1 MEWCRRLLRY
11 AYLLLSASTFASAS
25 ALPARAQSSPGT
37 FERVDCTALSFAAAD
52 LGAGVECGWLT
63 VPETRAGSGRTL
75 RLAVVVARATESRHA
90 AEPMLYLHGGPG
102 IATLD
107 VVPRALRGRSWPLFR
122 RQHDLIFFDMRGTG
136 RSTPAICPDFNRSMA
151 ELAAL
156 GQSERVSSA
165 AKRAAALR
173 CREELRAL
181 NVGPASYG
189 SEAIAADVEQL
200 RVALGIRR
208 WNIFATSFGSLP
220 AAVMMRQ
227 WPDTIRAVILDSAFP
242 PNAPNR
248 AEQISATAASFEVFQ
263 RRCDLLES
271 CRGRVA
277 DLRRS
282 AASIARRLDRNPI
295 VTATGRINGG
305 AFREAL
311 WTLMVDGSTARF
323 VPELLR
329 RAEAGDDAL
338 LRRFVGVFGDSGYFG
353 GYAHAQAWLVNCY
366 DSFPR
371 PSRRW
376 LARAIAVHGDLAA
389 NLVPGEQD
397 AICDTLQP
405 SHAAASFYRPLTSN
419 IPTLILFG
427 EFDPA
432 TPRPDAL
439 TARAFFAGATLIE
452 IEGASH
458 APFYTDD
465 CTKGIALAFISAPRA
480 AVDQACLATR
490 PAFAFA
496 DGAAFDAFVRE
507 LPE

>member
-1 MEWCRRLLRY
+1 M
-11 AYLLLSASTFASAS
+11 
-25 ALPARAQSSPGT
+25 AQSAPGA
-37 FERVDCTALSFAAAD
+37 FEAVDCAALNFAATD

-63 VPETRAGSGRTL
+63 VPEARAGSGRSL
-75 RLAVVVARATESRHA
+75 RLAVVIARATETPHA

-122 RQHDLIFFDMRGTG
+122 RQHDLVFFDMRGTG
-136 RSTPAICPDFNRSMA
+136 RSTPALCPDFNRTLA

-156 GQSERVSSA
+156 GQGARASA
-165 AKRAAALR
+165 APKLAAARR
-173 CREELRAL
+173 CRDELRAL
-181 NVGPASYG
+181 NVDPASYG
-189 SEAIAADVEQL
+189 SEAIAEDVERL

-220 AAVMMRQ
+220 AAVIMRQ
-227 WPDTIRAVILDSAFP
+227 RPETVRAAILDSAFP
-242 PNAPNR
+242 PNSPNR
-248 AEQISATAASFEVFQ
+248 AEQIQATAASFAAFQ
-263 RRCDLLES
+263 ARCARIES
-271 CRGRVA
+271 CRARYG
-277 DLRRS
+277 DFRRS
-282 AASIARRLDRNPI
+282 AANIARRLDRGPI
-295 VTATGRINGG
+295 VTATRRINGE

-338 LRRFVGVFGDSGYFG
+338 IRRFVGVFGDSGYFG
-353 GYAHAQAWLVNCY
+353 GYANAQAWLVNCF

-371 PSRRW
+371 PSRPW
-376 LARAIAVHGDLAA
+376 LARAIAAHRDLAEDV
-389 NLVPGEQD
+389 LPGGQD

-405 SHAAASFYRPLTSN
+405 SHAQASFYRPLGAG
-419 IPTLILFG
+419 IATLILFG

-432 TPRPDAL
+432 TPRVDAL
-439 TARAFFAGATLIE
+439 TARNFFAGATLIE

-465 CTKGIALAFISAPRA
+465 CTKGIALAFIAAPGEV
-480 AVDQACLATR
+480 VDRSCLAGR

-496 DGAAFDAFVRE
+496 DGAAFDAFARE